1 MYKKMNQNKIKQ
13 TTKKLFVCALST
25 SLTGAFSAAITHA
38 SDIEIY
44 KNPTVKSHTIVMLAL
59 DNSYSMDI
67 KDAGKSKTRL
77 EILKQSLKEVLEGV
91 KDAKGNYITTPLP
104 DDTIVGLSTFGTDPR
119 HGKILVAARPLNQWA
134 VEAAKYQRQAL
145 LDEINRISATAST
158 PTSLLYGE
166 TVSYL
171 RGTATT
177 ALVDVPYTNNGVES
191 GVHTKFNSIAD
202 LTIKS
207 PLLWGE
213 YGGRYR
219 SPMSQLSEREQ
230 QCTSQGIFVFT
241 DGAPT
246 TITPTIAE
254 PIFQNAL
261 NDRSFRCDSTE
272 TPAVYYSLKNVD
284 GYHRGAGKDNA
295 EIKEM
300 GYADTTLVQNKIA
313 TGNSNLRKDLYEDRS
328 AWQCIGAMAKRIALE
343 SDPTKRIYT
352 AVVGFGP
359 DFSENLSQ
367 SCSDPNGVTYAG
379 HTRYKYCGS
388 PQITASSRGY
398 SNGLNVQNAFSW
410 GELGKGATSKLHYPD
425 AVNTHPANITP
436 ERGGYFD
443 ASNGESQPIV
453 DALSKFVNS
462 MNVSF
467 DAASFGTYVVPTD
480 SLYSTSSSNVFA
492 PQFQPKI
499 SGSGSN
505 VQSTQQLWLG
515 NLKKYRLNNLGVMV
529 DAKNIELL
537 SLNGLVNT
545 NSKDLWNISNDN
557 DGASAILGGV
567 ASLINIPNGKT
578 GSHKVVSNVSEINT
592 RPLFTDAKIETL
604 DRIVESLRLK
614 KLTSHNALTK
624 IDTALVLDL
633 NEVDLFK
640 VGFRRSIYQPYLLS
654 ALGYHMD
661 KSYLD
666 TEWNTTR
673 WSWDLD
679 KVKSLNTTRQMG
691 GVLHSDPILVT
702 SEAPVDENGNVVQEL
717 RDRFNNL
724 KASRQD
730 YIVFGT
736 MQGSL
741 HMVDQNTGREVFSF
755 LPHEII
761 NDPERKD
768 ALLDISN
775 LQKATKHPFYGID
788 GPWVSSVDYEYIEE
802 PDNTFEVLQNNI
814 NKKTYMRKFKAKTAN
829 IYGGMRMGGNSYYAL
844 DVKDPT
850 TPKFLFHVDAA
861 NGKIKSATTGITS
874 TSANPALQ
882 AMGQSWSKPTL
893 AKVRFNGT
901 LRDVMIVGG
910 GYDYNVYE
918 NLQARSTSDK
928 GAGVYMFDAKTGELL
943 WNARYGTDN
952 TSTTD
957 VKNSTLK
964 YSVVSQIKAFDR
976 NADGLVDNL
985 YFGDLGGQ
993 VFRIDLNNNL
1003 GTAKTSFGR
1012 VVRVADFSA
1021 KKQRFYEMP
1030 ALSIHEDSGAKFGVI
1045 SIASGNRS
1053 FPTSV
1058 SNGFDNRVYVLFDK
1072 DIASE
1077 SLYAAGFAPS
1087 VTLTEADIYDWGAI
1101 SASNIGDLRTKTKRG
1116 WYYILTSTRTG
1127 IDEPLNTGTV
1137 KALNGYTVVAYNDV
1151 YSDLY
1156 VSLFNPNHASTQ
1168 QPSACVGGITGSSV
1182 ITKFCLP
1189 YGVCGDSSLGS
1200 SVTNNKKVAFVS
1212 KPTDGFSRVNAGGYN
1227 DGSRNLVTII
1237 PNVGQSYQMTKV
1249 FKSRNWREVQ

>member
-13 TTKKLFVCALST
+13 NTKKLFVCALST
-25 SLTGAFSAAITHA
+25 SLTGVFSTSISHA

-44 KNPTVKSHTIVMLAL
+44 KNPTAKSHTIVMLAL
-59 DNSYSMDI
+59 DNSYSMGLTDS
-67 KDAGKSKTRL
+67 GKNKSRL
-77 EILKQSLKEVLEGV
+77 AILKESLRDVLQGV
-91 KDAKGNYITTPLP
+91 KDVNGNYTTTPLP
-104 DDTIVGLSTFGTDPR
+104 DNTIVGLSTFGTGPR
-119 HGKILVAARPLNQWA
+119 HGRIVVPARALNTMVAS
-134 VEAAKYQRQAL
+134 KSQRQVL
-145 LDEINRISATAST
+145 LEEINKINSDAST

-166 TVSYL
+166 TVGYL
-171 RGTATT
+171 LGNSMTSPVNIEI
-177 ALVDVPYTNNGVES
+177 LNNGTED
-191 GVHTKFNSIAD
+191 GRHTKFDEINNSE
-202 LTIKS
+202 IKS
-207 PLLWGE
+207 SST
-213 YGGRYR
+213 YV
-219 SPMSQLSEREQ
+219 SPMSNLSVDEQ
-230 QCTSQGIFVFT
+230 QCSAQGIFVFT

-246 TITPTIAE
+246 NISPIIAE
-254 PIFQNAL
+254 PLYKNAL
-261 NDRSFRCDSTE
+261 SDRSFSCTSTE
-272 TPAVYYSLKNVD
+272 TPAVYYYLKNVD
-284 GYHRGAGKDNA
+284 GYHRGAGKESI

-300 GYADTTLVQNKIA
+300 GYADSIKVQGKIVSAVGEEKYVNK
-313 TGNSNLRKDLYEDRS
+313 NLDVYEDRS

-343 SDPTKRIYT
+343 TDPKKRIYT
-352 AVVGFGP
+352 AIVGFGP
-359 DFSENLSQ
+359 DFNEDLSK
-367 SCSDPNGVTYAG
+367 SCVEGDGTMYAG
-379 HTRYKYCGS
+379 KVRYKYCGNAA
-388 PQITASSRGY
+388 TTSSRGY

-410 GELGKGATSKLHYPD
+410 GELGKGHTSKLHYPD
-425 AVNTHPANITP
+425 PDDIHPANIVP

-443 ASNGESQPIV
+443 ASNGESKPIV

-462 MNVSF
+462 MSVNF
-467 DAASFGTYVVPTD
+467 DTASIGTYVVPVD
-480 SLYSTSSSNVFA
+480 PLSSLASSNVFA

-499 SGSGSN
+499 SGAGGN

-515 NLKKYRLNNLGVMV
+515 NLKKYRLNNVGVMV
-529 DAKNIELL
+529 DAKNVELL

-545 NSKDLWNISNDN
+545 NTKDLWNISNDN

-567 ASLINIPNGKT
+567 ASLITTPNAGLSSLT
-578 GSHKVVSNVSEINT
+578 TITHARDINT
-592 RPLFTDAKIETL
+592 RPLFTDAK
-604 DRIVESLRLK
+604 VEAATDSSKRLK
-614 KLTSHNALTK
+614 DHNELTRVNTELALEVNTK
-624 IDTALVLDL
+624 DPSKT
-633 NEVDLFK
+633 
-640 VGFRRSIYQPYLLS
+640 GFAKSVYQPYLLS
-654 ALGYHMD
+654 ALGYHIANTIAD
-661 KSYLD
+661 PSD
-666 TEWNTTR
+666 WN
-673 WSWDLD
+673 LD
-679 KVKSLNTTRQMG
+679 KVKKLNTTRQMG

-702 SEAPVDENGNVVQEL
+702 LEAPVDESGNILNEQK
-717 RDRFNNL
+717 DTSGQI

-730 YIVFGT
+730 YVVFGT
-736 MQGSL
+736 MQGLL
-741 HMVDQNTGREVFSF
+741 HMVDQNTGREIFSF

-775 LQKATKHPFYGID
+775 VQKATKHPFYGID
-788 GPWVSSVDYEYIEE
+788 APWVSSVDYEYTED
-802 PDNTFEVLQNNI
+802 PDNTFEVSQGGL
-814 NKKTYMRKFKAKTAN
+814 NKQTYMRKFKAKKAN

-850 TPKFLFHVDAA
+850 APKFLFHVDAV

-874 TSANPALQ
+874 TSVNPALQ

-918 NLQARSTSDK
+918 NLQARSISDK

-993 VFRIDLNNNL
+993 VFRIDLNNNF
-1003 GTAKTSFGR
+1003 GTATTSFGR
-1012 VVRVADFSA
+1012 VVLVADFSA

-1053 FPTSV
+1053 FPTNVNNS
-1058 SNGFDNRVYVLFDK
+1058 FDNRVYVLFDK

-1077 SLYAAGFAPS
+1077 TLYAAGFAPS
-1087 VTLTEADIYDWGAI
+1087 TTLTEADIYDWSAI

-1116 WYYILTSTRTG
+1116 WYYVLTSTRTG

-1137 KALNGYTVVAYNDV
+1137 KALNGYTVVSYNDV

-1156 VSLFNPNHASTQ
+1156 VSLFNPNHSSTQ
-1168 QPSACVGGITGSSV
+1168 QPSACVGGITGASV

-1189 YGVCGDSSLGS
+1189 YGVCGDASTGS
-1200 SVTNNKKVAFVS
+1200 SITNNKKVAFVS

-1227 DGSRNLVTII
+1227 DGSKNLVTII